1 MSLAL
6 RSCCC
11 PSPFVLLNGSNKPRS
26 LRRTAARERRHS
38 RITRLVEAHSAGIA
52 SFLSRRKQVQLVLI
66 LPIMA
71 LAPPYHGG
79 VEASPSPEE
88 APGRGAGMG
97 PAQSWLE
104 GCISLV

>member
-11 PSPFVLLNGSNKPRS
+11 PPPLVLLNGSNKPRS

-38 RITRLVEAHSAGIA
+38 RITHLVERHWAGIA
-52 SFLSRRKQVQLVLI
+52 SFVCCRQQVQFVLI
-66 LPIMA
+66 LPAMA
-71 LAPPYHGG
+71 LAPSYHGG
-79 VEASPSPEE
+79 VETSPSPGE

-97 PAQSWLE
+97 HARSWLE
-104 GCISLV
+104 GCIS